1 SIGEKS
7 IDWFTVCLNSGRGEI
22 NAVAANW
29 LLMTNLLLRYHICCF
44 ILKYDEINWCL
55 EQVGAG
61 SAGAVLANRLSE
73 DNDVTVLLIEAGG
86 DDRGVPEISTPG
98 LAVAIQTETDA
109 VKTYFTEP
117 NVTKY
122 KGLPNGQSVWP
133 RGRVLGGGS
142 SVNYMQY
149 VRGSRHDF
157 DRWSNY
163 TRDPEWDYDHVLPY
177 FKKSERTDD
186 SILSQSEYHGNNGP
200 MGVTRMNMKS
210 AVGRNIIEGFKELS
224 IPYNEDSN
232 GASMEGVSLVQVTI
246 EKGVRSS
253 TARAFLHPVLDR
265 PNLDVMVNA
274 HVQKVVI
281 KDKKAEGV
289 ELIFKGRKFLVKSD
303 KETILSA
310 GAIQSPQILMLS
322 GVGPKKHL
330 EEMGIPLVADL
341 PVGQNL
347 QDHVYTYFQFGFND
361 STTSLFTKIAP
372 FWSAVEYSLFQTGPL
387 SKFGVEVNLFT
398 TISQDLKSKDWP
410 DLHVILPPFCMSPGL
425 QHSKCWTC
433 LPYATRP
440 TSRGHLRLKSID
452 PFDDPVIVPNYFD
465 TQEDVSLNYEG
476 FRLCQK
482 LSQTRAMRQI
492 ESFLLEKATTE
503 CSQHEFDTEDYWMCY
518 IRSNPRSVFHPAG
531 TCKMGPSDDLTA
543 VVDSKLNVLGMR
555 GLRVADASVM
565 PYIVSGN
572 INAATIMIG
581 EKVADFIKHKIK

>member
-1 SIGEKS
+1 MWGIVMWGIVIVGSWECGELTDVGNCHGTKKLVLEEAAVSI
-7 IDWFTVCLNSGRGEI
+7 IILTQPPPPHTHTFPRGC
-22 NAVAANW
+22 
-29 LLMTNLLLRYHICCF
+29 T
-44 ILKYDEINWCL
+44 
-55 EQVGAG
+55 VGAG

-98 LAVAIQTETDA
+98 LAIAIQTETDA

-142 SVNYMQY
+142 SQRQLLA
-149 VRGSRHDF
+149 VRQGNECEISSR
-157 DRWSNY
+157 
-163 TRDPEWDYDHVLPY
+163 
-177 FKKSERTDD
+177 KK
-186 SILSQSEYHGNNGP
+186 YH
-200 MGVTRMNMKS
+200 R
-210 AVGRNIIEGFKELS
+210 GFMELG

-232 GASMEGVSLVQVTI
+232 GASMEGVSLLQVTI
-246 EKGVRSS
+246 ENGVRSS
-253 TARAFLHPVLDR
+253 TARSFLHPILDR

-289 ELIFKGRKFLVKSD
+289 ELIFKGRKFLVKSN

-310 GAIQSPQILMLS
+310 GAVQSPQILMLS

-347 QDHVYTYFQFGFND
+347 QDHIYTYFQFGFND

-372 FWSAVEYSLFQTGPL
+372 VWSTVEYYLFQTGPL
-387 SKFGVEVNLFT
+387 SEFGVEVNLFT
-398 TISQDLKSKDWP
+398 TISQDLKTKDWP

-425 QHSKCWTC
+425 QHSKCRTC

-482 LSQTRAMRQI
+482 MSQTRAMRQI
-492 ESFLLEKATTE
+492 ESFLLEKPTLSAVSMNSIPKIIGCAT
-503 CSQHEFDTEDYWMCY
+503 
-518 IRSNPRSVFHPAG
+518 
-531 TCKMGPSDDLTA
+531 SDRIHGVCFTQLGHA
-543 VVDSKLNVLGMR
+543 KWVL
-555 GLRVADASVM
+555 
-565 PYIVSGN
+565 P
-572 INAATIMIG
+572 TT
-581 EKVADFIKHKIK
+581 